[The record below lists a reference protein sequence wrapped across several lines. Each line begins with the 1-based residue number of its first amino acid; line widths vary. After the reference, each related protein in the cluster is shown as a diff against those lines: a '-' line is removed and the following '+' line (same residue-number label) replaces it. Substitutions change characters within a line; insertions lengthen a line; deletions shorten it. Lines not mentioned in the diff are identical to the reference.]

1 MEHRVCLCFSCSLPS
16 IFIASS
22 PLLFSFQ
29 FALPLLSVLFFF
41 LSLSHH
47 ASTRLHF
54 LHLLL
59 HISHFFRCST
69 QVPLPPRSGRR
80 TQTSSV
86 ATLQWVFAGLWGR
99 RHAGLDPRE
108 KGRKY
113 WGRIRWC
120 LGAAEKVWRVPNG
133 EKEEPSLPNSFL
145 RVTWFPFI
153 PHEVLSNSLISDL
166 VNILPPTPKL
176 KRVPWSRSFSEYW
189 RWKENAEEA
198 SHPNFAACIF
208 ATSAFLLEVL
218 FALIFAIYIVL
229 CSWYPGW
236 DGVLWKSCKV

>member
-1 MEHRVCLCFSCSLPS
+1 MREGCCWSHYWNIDTFIVFKWNTGFVSAFHAVCLLSLLPPPLYYSPFNLPS
-16 IFIASS
+16 
-22 PLLFSFQ
+22 LSF
-29 FALPLLSVLFFF
+29 LSFFFF
-41 LSLSHH
+41 LSLSYH

-59 HISHFFRCST
+59 HISHFFHCST

-108 KGRKY
+108 KGRKH

-145 RVTWFPFI
+145 RVTSFPFI
-153 PHEVLSNSLISDL
+153 PHELLSNSLISDL
-166 VNILPPTPKL
+166 VNILPPHPKA
-176 KRVPWSRSFSEYW
+176 KVSPMVQ
-189 RWKENAEEA
+189 
-198 SHPNFAACIF
+198 IF
-208 ATSAFLLEVL
+208 LWVLEMEGK
-218 FALIFAIYIVL
+218 
-229 CSWYPGW
+229 CRGS
-236 DGVLWKSCKV
+236 